1 MIYFIPLENLE
12 ERYTAL
18 MNNEIKKH
26 IKDEQFI
33 YPKWKSKPIKKGQF
47 LDIERTIEFKS
58 KQLILISKLF
68 QKGKVKNGDWFFFA
82 DIFFPGIESVK
93 YQAELQNIDIKI
105 AAFNHAGRADANDF
119 VQNLN
124 SWADSSEQSYHDV
137 CDIVFVGSNYQKN
150 NIKNYFKINESKI
163 KVTGCVWNSKEAFKV
178 YPFLDKKEDIVIW
191 PHRVSNEKGINDL
204 IDIANL
210 MPDKSFVITS
220 SGNKEIEIDLPK
232 NIRYINNLSK
242 SEYYSWLSKSKYYL
256 STAYQETFGYTLR
269 EALLYNCFIVA
280 PNDLCYP
287 EQLPKIC
294 LYDRFDKKN
303 VIRMLGSDI
312 NIQKYFFGDSF
323 DNNAL
328 KMLNII
334 ERYDKN

>member
-18 MNNEIKKH
+18 MNSEIKKH

-93 YQAELQNIDIKI
+93 YQAELQNINIKI

-137 CDIVFVGSNYQKN
+137 CDIIFVGSEYQKN

-178 YPFLDKKEDIVIW
+178 YPHLDKKEDIVIW
-191 PHRVSNEKGINDL
+191 PHRVSKEKGIDDL
-204 IDIANL
+204 IDIANQ
-210 MPDKSFVITS
+210 MPDKKFVITS

-232 NIRYINNLSK
+232 NIDYINNLSK

-269 EALLYNCFIVA
+269 EALLYNCIIVV

-287 EQLPKIC
+287 EQLPNYC
-294 LYDRFDKKN
+294 LFKRNDLN
-303 VIRMLGSDI
+303 SVIYKLSDDYKLNEHYI
-312 NIQKYFFGDSF
+312 AKY

-328 KMLNII
+328 EMLKII
-334 ERYDKN
+334 KNAK